1 MCTCGERSTKA
12 WVSSQDGHP
21 GRKLILPSLVATSY
35 HEPLANPHWDFCCCD
50 LVYVV
55 YMHLQSR
62 WVLVCSCAVMAN
74 KNVVTENVHH
84 LFPSLYSFF
93 SDLRGLARKVFHL
106 EICTHS
112 VILCPLNRC
121 GSLLLITIDCKK
133 AVLWLGMRDA
143 QICGITQWAVY
154 SYVYL
159 ILGSPLWPMM

>member
-1 MCTCGERSTKA
+1 
-12 WVSSQDGHP
+12 
-21 GRKLILPSLVATSY
+21 
-35 HEPLANPHWDFCCCD
+35 
-50 LVYVV
+50 
-55 YMHLQSR
+55 
-62 WVLVCSCAVMAN
+62 MAN
-74 KNVVTENVHH
+74 KNVVTKNAHH

-133 AVLWLGMRDA
+133 AVLWLRMRDA

-159 ILGSPLWPMM
+159 ILGSPL